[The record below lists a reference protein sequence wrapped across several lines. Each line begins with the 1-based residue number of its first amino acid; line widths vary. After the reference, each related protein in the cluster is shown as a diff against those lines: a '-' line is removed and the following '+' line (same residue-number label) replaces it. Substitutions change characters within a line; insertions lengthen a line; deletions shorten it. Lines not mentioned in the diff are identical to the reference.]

1 MSDEMESVFVM
12 PSVHN
17 SNEDD
22 DDREHEEQEQK
33 RIQQEVRIFKKITRI
48 HIQGSL
54 VFLMSIRVYEL
65 NWVN

>member
-33 RIQQEVRIFKKITRI
+33 RIQQEVRI
-48 HIQGSL
+48 
-54 VFLMSIRVYEL
+54 
-65 NWVN
+65 

>member
-54 VFLMSIRVYEL
+54 VFLISIRVYEL
-65 NWVN
+65 N

>member
-54 VFLMSIRVYEL
+54 VFLISIRVYEL